1 MKKATIYDVAK
12 EADVSLATVSRV
24 INNSGTVKSETKQKV
39 IDAIE
44 TLGFVPN
51 AVAQGLALSKTTS
64 IALIIPEASF
74 VYISHIINGVIDVG
88 KIYGYQ
94 VEVYTT
100 NYNQDEVV
108 QIIETV
114 VKNRIDGIIVVNDEL
129 IAEFFGRFNKMNL
142 PIVSIGLKLDDQ
154 RVPCVYVDYEKCM
167 HDLII
172 RIAKQDNKRI
182 LFVSS
187 EYNQTMIELM
197 KKGIHTASAKQAA
210 LDVSY
215 LKVTDNFETCEA
227 ELVEHFDKYQYDFVI
242 GARDSLAIAALNAA
256 KVKGIDVP
264 GKMEIIGFTNSKY
277 AIMSVPK
284 LTTIGFPIYDLGAMA
299 MRLVTK
305 LLSDT
310 DRLDQLQ
317 WEVQTHLHIRE
328 STKDGL

>member
-24 INNSGTVKSETKQKV
+24 INNSGAVKSDTKDKV
-39 IDAIE
+39 MQAIAK
-44 TLGFVPN
+44 LGFVPN

-100 NYNQDEVV
+100 NYNQDEVL

-114 VKNRIDGIIVVNDEL
+114 IKNRIDGIILVNDEL
-129 IAEFFGRFNKMNL
+129 IADFYEHFNSLNV
-142 PIVSIGLKLDDQ
+142 PIVTIGSKIKTNHL
-154 RVPCVYVDYEKCM
+154 PCVFVDYEKLM
-167 HDLII
+167 YDLVV
-172 RIAKQDNKRI
+172 RIAKSGPKDI
-182 LFVSS
+182 LFVYS
-187 EYNQTMIELM
+187 EYNQTMISLM
-197 KKGIHTASAKQAA
+197 IKGIEKAKNEYSHIKISFLA
-210 LDVSY
+210 
-215 LKVTDNFETCEA
+215 VTDFFETC
-227 ELVEHFDKYQYDFVI
+227 VEQLETYFSNHKHDLVI
-242 GARDSLAIAALNAA
+242 GARDSLAIAAMNAI
-256 KVKGIDVP
+256 KNRGYQVP
-264 GKMEIIGFTNSKY
+264 DDIEIIGFTNSKY
-277 AIMSVPK
+277 SIMCQPK

-310 DRLDQLQ
+310 ETIEKTQL
-317 WEVQTHLHIRE
+317 EVHTYLLIRA